1 MNIKIN
7 LKMNNV
13 TLIQKRLPQNLR
25 QSFLIGE
32 LMLFSLCKAGNT
44 YLFVQ
49 AAGRGFLSQ

>member
-49 AAGRGFLSQ
+49 AAGRVFLSQ